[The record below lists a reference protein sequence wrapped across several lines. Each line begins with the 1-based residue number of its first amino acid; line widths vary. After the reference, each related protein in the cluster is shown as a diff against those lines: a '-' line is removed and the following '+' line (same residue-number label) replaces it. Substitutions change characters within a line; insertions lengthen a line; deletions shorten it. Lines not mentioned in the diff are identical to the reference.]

1 MEKELEDIV
10 DHDFDEDAINELS
23 NPTLGAKCVL
33 ITVESFYR
41 SDKSAA
47 KKNGSFQKMGLSK
60 PILSGILRLG
70 FKLPTPIQRATIP
83 IALTGKDV
91 VAMARTGNDP
101 LFILLLARKW

>member
-23 NPTLGAKCVL
+23 NPTSGAKCVF
-33 ITVESFYR
+33 IPRNSFIR
-41 SDKSAA
+41 GDKSGA
-47 KKNGSFQKMGLSK
+47 KKSGSFQKMGLSK
-60 PILSGILRLG
+60 PVLSGILRLG

-91 VAMARTGNDP
+91 VAMARTGKEHG
-101 LFILLLARKW
+101 FTI